1 MTMQRIRIPPGAQ
14 LPVIPVEGDVIKP
27 LEPKV
32 PTVVLGAFKGGDW
45 KTAVAV
51 ALAEMLAWGGLHV
64 LVLTPDQQFDAHRR
78 FGVGAKMAVPKLTF
92 GPGSVTVMGANP
104 PRTAA
109 IIYQGG
115 EALKGIDLVIVDNP
129 PMVDAARLPGVLVV
143 VPVGGRDG
151 LLNAVPMLRLAPES
165 SGVVFLRVADVD
177 GRDQLQWKRDV
188 KAVIEELGMKER
200 AAFYPVPVPYSKPV
214 KRAHDAGLSVWRLTR
229 SGNTMEFL
237 RAIRSV
243 GEVVWKWAAPGRTM
257 HRIPAPDN
265 YQVIGGVWDGD
276 E

>member
-1 MTMQRIRIPPGAQ
+1 
-14 LPVIPVEGDVIKP
+14 VIPVDGDVRRP
-27 LEPKV
+27 LDPKV
-32 PTVVLGAFKGGDW
+32 PTVVIGAFKGGDW
-45 KTAVAV
+45 KTAVST

-64 LVLTPDQQFDAHRR
+64 LLLTPDQQFDAHRR
-78 FGVGAKMAVPKLTF
+78 FGVGASVAVPKLNF
-92 GPGSVTVMGANP
+92 GTGSVTVMGANP
-104 PRTAA
+104 PRTAS

-115 EALKGIDLVIVDNP
+115 EALEEIDLVIVDNP
-129 PMVDAARLPGVLVV
+129 PMVDAARLPGVMVV

-151 LLNAVPMLRLAPES
+151 LFNAVPMLQLAPES
-165 SGVVFLRVADVD
+165 NAAVFLRVDDVD
-177 GRDQLQWKRDV
+177 GCNQKQWKRDV
-188 KAVIEELGMKER
+188 DAVIEATHMKGR
-200 AAFYPVPVPYSKPV
+200 AVRYPVPIPRSKPI
-214 KRAHDAGLSVWRLTR
+214 KRAHSAGLSVWRLPR

-243 GEVVWKWAAPGRTM
+243 GEYVWNWAAPGRTM